1 MSLIFN
7 GTTVDNVIYNGT
19 TLEKVIYNDVEVF
32 TSAVT
37 VTFVEAGV
45 STAVKYKKGATVSRS
60 TAPSGATFV
69 GWSMSSSGTSPVATF
84 TANSNM
90 TVYRVI
96 KKSTTYGSGT
106 LTRRWGDSYD
116 QTTNRTQISNEI
128 INGAQVSSISITC
141 DHTYSYTYD
150 NEPVPICIGT
160 TLLGYLTGGTKSFT
174 VPTNVNDYVYLG
186 NNTGVYTIYYDS
198 MWVTALGTYTGRT
211 VTSQYVG

>member
-7 GTTVDNVIYNGT
+7 GTTVDNVIYDGT

-69 GWSMSSSGTSPVATF
+69 GWSMSSSGTNPVTTF

-96 KKSTTYGSGT
+96 RKSTTYGSGN
-106 LTRRWGDSYD
+106 LTRRWGDDFD
-116 QTTNRTQISNEI
+116 QTTDRRQISNEI
-128 INGAQVSSISITC
+128 INGAQVSSITITTAR
-141 DHTYSYTYD
+141 TYNHQS
-150 NEPVPICIGT
+150 VPICIGR
-160 TLLGYLTGGTKSFT
+160 TLLGYMTGSPTSFT
-174 VPTNVNDYVYLG
+174 VPSNVNDYVYLG
-186 NNTGVYTIYYDS
+186 NNTGVYTLYYES
-198 MWVTALGTYTGRT
+198 QWVRVLGTYTGRT

>member
-7 GTTVDNVIYNGT
+7 GTTVDNVIYDGT
-19 TLEKVIYNDVEVF
+19 TLEKVIYNGVEVF
-32 TSAVT
+32 TSTVT

-69 GWSMSSSGTSPVATF
+69 GWSMSSSGTNPVTTF

-96 KKSTTYGSGT
+96 RKSTTYGSGN
-106 LTRRWGDSYD
+106 LTRRWGDDFD
-116 QTTNRTQISNEI
+116 QTTDRRQISNEI
-128 INGAQVSSISITC
+128 INGAQVSSITITTAR
-141 DHTYSYTYD
+141 TYNHQS
-150 NEPVPICIGT
+150 VPICIGT
-160 TLLGYLTGGTKSFT
+160 TLLGYMTGSPTSFT

-186 NNTGVYTIYYDS
+186 NNTGVYTLYYES
-198 MWVTALGTYTGRT
+198 QWVRVLGTYTGRT

>member
-7 GTTVDNVIYNGT
+7 GTTVDNVIYDGT

-84 TANSNM
+84 TANRNM

-116 QTTNRTQISNEI
+116 QTINRTQISNEI
-128 INGAQVSSISITC
+128 INGARVSSISITC
-141 DHTYSYTYD
+141 DHTYSYTHD

-186 NNTGVYTIYYDS
+186 NNTGVYTIYYNS
-198 MWVTALGTYTGRT
+198 SVKALGTYTGRT

>member
-7 GTTVDNVIYNGT
+7 GTTVDNVIYDGT

-141 DHTYSYTYD
+141 DSTYSHTYN

-186 NNTGVYTIYYDS
+186 NNTGVYTIYYNS
-198 MWVTALGTYTGRT
+198 SVRALGTYTGRT

>member
-7 GTTVDNVIYNGT
+7 GTTVDNVIYDGT

-32 TSAVT
+32 TSEVT

-69 GWSMSSSGTSPVATF
+69 GWSMSSSGTNPVTTF

-96 KKSTTYGSGT
+96 RKSTTYGSGN
-106 LTRRWGDSYD
+106 LTRRWGGDYD
-116 QTTNRTQISNEI
+116 QTTDRSQISNEI
-128 INGAQVSSISITC
+128 INGAKVSSISITC
-141 DHTYSYTYD
+141 NQTSK
-150 NEPVPICIGT
+150 PSPICIGT

-186 NNTGVYTIYYDS
+186 NNTGVYTLYYES
-198 MWVTALGTYTGRT
+198 EWVRVLGTYTGRT

>member
-1 MSLIFN
+1 M
-7 GTTVDNVIYNGT
+7 
-19 TLEKVIYNDVEVF
+19 F

-45 STAVKYKKGATVSRS
+45 STAGKYKKGATVSRR
-60 TAPSGATFV
+60 TAPSGATFI
-69 GWSMSSSGTSPVATF
+69 GWSMSSSGASPVATF

-96 KKSTTYGSGT
+96 KKSTTYKSGN
-106 LTRRWGDSYD
+106 LTRPGGGTYD
-116 QTTNRTQISNEI
+116 QTLGRGQMSNEI
-128 INGAQVSSISITC
+128 INGAQVSSITITTGS
-141 DHTYSYTYD
+141 TYN

-160 TLLGYLTGGTKSFT
+160 TLLGYMTGSPVSFT

-186 NNTGVYTIYYDS
+186 NNTGVYTLYYES
-198 MWVTALGTYTGRT
+198 EWVRVLGTYTGRT

>member
-7 GTTVDNVIYNGT
+7 GTTVDNVIYDGT

-45 STAVKYKKGATVSRS
+45 RTAVKYKKGATVSRS

-116 QTTNRTQISNEI
+116 QTTDRSQISNEI

-141 DHTYSYTYD
+141 DYTYSHTYD

-186 NNTGVYTIYYDS
+186 NNTGVYTMYYDS

>member
-7 GTTVDNVIYNGT
+7 GTTVDNVIYDGT

-84 TANSNM
+84 TANSNSICKR
-90 TVYRVI
+90 TDY
-96 KKSTTYGSGT
+96 YN
-106 LTRRWGDSYD
+106 TRF
-116 QTTNRTQISNEI
+116 TNKYQ
-128 INGAQVSSISITC
+128 AVFQ
-141 DHTYSYTYD
+141 
-150 NEPVPICIGT
+150 
-160 TLLGYLTGGTKSFT
+160 
-174 VPTNVNDYVYLG
+174 
-186 NNTGVYTIYYDS
+186 
-198 MWVTALGTYTGRT
+198 
-211 VTSQYVG
+211 

>member
-7 GTTVDNVIYNGT
+7 GTTVDNVIYDGT

-96 KKSTTYGSGT
+96 RKSTTYGSGN

-116 QTTNRTQISNEI
+116 QTTDRRQISNEI
-128 INGAQVSSISITC
+128 INGAQVSSITITTARTNN
-141 DHTYSYTYD
+141 HAS
-150 NEPVPICIGT
+150 VPICIGT
-160 TLLGYLTGGTKSFT
+160 TLLGYMTGSPTSFT
-174 VPTNVNDYVYLG
+174 VPTYVNDYVYLG
-186 NNTGVYTIYYDS
+186 NNTGVYTLYYES
-198 MWVTALGTYTGRT
+198 EWVRVLGTYTGRT
-211 VTSQYVG
+211 VTNQYVG

>member
-7 GTTVDNVIYNGT
+7 GTTVDNVIYDGT

-32 TSAVT
+32 TIVT

-69 GWSMSSSGTSPVATF
+69 GWSMNSSGTNPVTTF

-96 KKSTTYGSGT
+96 RKSTTYGSGN
-106 LTRRWGDSYD
+106 LTRLGGGTYD
-116 QTTNRTQISNEI
+116 QTLGRGRMSQEI
-128 INGAQVSSISITC
+128 INGAQVASITITTGS
-141 DHTYSYTYD
+141 TY
-150 NEPVPICIGT
+150 NHEPVPICIGT
-160 TLLGYLTGGTKSFT
+160 TRLGYMTGSPVSFT

-186 NNTGVYTIYYDS
+186 DGTGVATVYFNEG
-198 MWVTALGTYTGRT
+198 VRVFGRYTGRT
-211 VTSQYVG
+211 VTRQYVG

>member
-7 GTTVDNVIYNGT
+7 GTTVDNVIYDGT

-69 GWSMSSSGTSPVATF
+69 GWSMNSSGTNPVTTF

-96 KKSTTYGSGT
+96 RKSTTYGSGN
-106 LTRRWGDSYD
+106 LTRRWGDDFD
-116 QTTNRTQISNEI
+116 QTTDRRQISNEI
-128 INGAQVSSISITC
+128 INGAQVSSITITTAR
-141 DHTYSYTYD
+141 TYNHQS
-150 NEPVPICIGT
+150 VPICIGT
-160 TLLGYLTGGTKSFT
+160 TLLGYMTGSPTSFT

-186 NNTGVYTIYYDS
+186 NNTGVYTLYYES
-198 MWVTALGTYTGRT
+198 QWVRVLGTYTGRT

>member
-7 GTTVDNVIYNGT
+7 GTTVDNVIYDGT

-32 TSAVT
+32 TSTVT

-60 TAPSGATFV
+60 TALSGATFV
-69 GWSMSSSGTSPVATF
+69 GWSMSSSGTNPVATF

-96 KKSTTYGSGT
+96 KKSTTYGSGN
-106 LTRRWGDSYD
+106 LTRPGGGSYD
-116 QTTNRTQISNEI
+116 QTLGRGRMSNEI
-128 INGAQVSSISITC
+128 INGAQVASITITAGR
-141 DHTYSYTYD
+141 TYN

-160 TLLGYLTGGTKSFT
+160 TLLGYMTGSPVSFT

-186 NNTGVYTIYYDS
+186 NYTGVYTLYYES
-198 MWVTALGTYTGRT
+198 EWVRVLGTYTGRT

>member
-7 GTTVDNVIYNGT
+7 GTTVDNVIYDGT

-106 LTRRWGDSYD
+106 LTRRWGDYYD
-116 QTTNRTQISNEI
+116 QTTDRSQISNEI

-141 DHTYSYTYD
+141 NYTYN

-186 NNTGVYTIYYDS
+186 NNTGVYTMYYDS

>member
-7 GTTVDNVIYNGT
+7 GTTVDNVIYDGT
-19 TLEKVIYNDVEVF
+19 TLEKVIYNGVEVF

-60 TAPSGATFV
+60 TAPSGATFA
-69 GWSMSSSGTSPVATF
+69 GWSMSSSGTNPVATF

-96 KKSTTYGSGT
+96 KKSTTYGSGN
-106 LTRRWGDSYD
+106 LTRRWGGDYD
-116 QTTNRTQISNEI
+116 QTTDRNQISNEI
-128 INGAQVSSISITC
+128 INGAQVSSITITTA
-141 DHTYSYTYD
+141 HTYNHTS
-150 NEPVPICIGT
+150 VPICIGT
-160 TLLGYLTGGTKSFT
+160 TLLGYMTGSPTSFT
-174 VPTNVNDYVYLG
+174 VPMNVNDYVYLG
-186 NNTGVYTIYYDS
+186 NITGVYTLYYDS
-198 MWVTALGTYTGRT
+198 EWVRVLGTYTGRT

>member
-7 GTTVDNVIYNGT
+7 GTTVDNVIYDGT
-19 TLEKVIYNDVEVF
+19 TLEKVIYNGVEVF

-96 KKSTTYGSGT
+96 KKSTTYGSGN

-116 QTTNRTQISNEI
+116 QTTDRRQISNEI
-128 INGAQVSSISITC
+128 INGAQVSSITITTAS
-141 DHTYSYTYD
+141 TYNHQS
-150 NEPVPICIGT
+150 VPICIGT
-160 TLLGYLTGGTKSFT
+160 TLLGYMTGSPTSFT
-174 VPTNVNDYVYLG
+174 VPMNVNDYVYLG
-186 NNTGVYTIYYDS
+186 NITGVYTLYYES
-198 MWVTALGTYTGRT
+198 EWVRVLGTYTGRT